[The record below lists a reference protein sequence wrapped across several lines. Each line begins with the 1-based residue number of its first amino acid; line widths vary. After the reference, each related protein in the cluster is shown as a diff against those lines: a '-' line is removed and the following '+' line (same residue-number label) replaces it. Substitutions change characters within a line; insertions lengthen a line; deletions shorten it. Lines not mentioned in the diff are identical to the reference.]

1 MLLFAIRRLSWM
13 CVVLFV
19 ITALVFTIFFLT
31 PAVDP
36 AVSLAGKNPDP
47 ATVQQI
53 RTSFGLDRPVP
64 VQYVTMMRKLFV
76 SRDLTSYSNQGQKV
90 IPRIVAGTPIT
101 LSLAAGAIVIWIVLS
116 FLFALLG
123 AIFRGR
129 FVDHVI
135 LVVSLLFVSIPV
147 YWLGQMANLV
157 TQERFHDTFLF
168 SWVPPPG
175 YVPISAGV
183 GSWAEHLVVPWVVL
197 AAFYVGWYA
206 RVLRANLI
214 ETDSEQFIRTARS
227 KGIPEWRVLLQH
239 NLRTSLLTYVSLF
252 GLDLGLLLGGGALL
266 VEVVFGLPGVGMLTY
281 QALTTLDL
289 PTIMATVTYAAVVV
303 VIASALV
310 DLSYAWLDPRIR
322 LR

>member
-1 MLLFAIRRLSWM
+1 M
-13 CVVLFV
+13 
-19 ITALVFTIFFLT
+19 
-31 PAVDP
+31 
-36 AVSLAGKNPDP
+36 
-47 ATVQQI
+47 
-53 RTSFGLDRPVP
+53 
-64 VQYVTMMRKLFV
+64 
-76 SRDLTSYSNQGQKV
+76 
-90 IPRIVAGTPIT
+90 
-101 LSLAAGAIVIWIVLS
+101 S

-129 FVDHVI
+129 FIDHLI

-175 YVPISAGV
+175 YVPISEGLA
-183 GSWAEHLVVPWVVL
+183 SWAEHLVVPWIVL

-227 KGIPEWRVLLQH
+227 KGIPESRVLLQH

>member
-1 MLLFAIRRLSWM
+1 
-13 CVVLFV
+13 V
-19 ITALVFTIFFLT
+19 
-31 PAVDP
+31 
-36 AVSLAGKNPDP
+36 
-47 ATVQQI
+47 
-53 RTSFGLDRPVP
+53 
-64 VQYVTMMRKLFV
+64 
-76 SRDLTSYSNQGQKV
+76 
-90 IPRIVAGTPIT
+90 
-101 LSLAAGAIVIWIVLS
+101 
-116 FLFALLG
+116 FALLG

-129 FVDHVI
+129 LVDHAI
-135 LVVSLLFVSIPV
+135 LVISLLFVSIPV

-175 YVPISAGV
+175 YVPISAGL
-183 GSWAEHLVVPWVVL
+183 GSWIQHLVVPWIVL

-227 KGIPEWRVLLQH
+227 KGIPEWRVLWHH

>member
-1 MLLFAIRRLSWM
+1 M
-13 CVVLFV
+13 
-19 ITALVFTIFFLT
+19 
-31 PAVDP
+31 
-36 AVSLAGKNPDP
+36 
-47 ATVQQI
+47 
-53 RTSFGLDRPVP
+53 P
-64 VQYVTMMRKLFV
+64 VQYLTMMRKLFV

-101 LSLAAGAIVIWIVLS
+101 LSLAAGAIVIWIAMS

-129 FVDHVI
+129 LVDHVI

-183 GSWAEHLVVPWVVL
+183 ASWAEHLVVPWIVL

-227 KGIPEWRVLLQH
+227 KGIPGVARAAAAQPADVPAHVREPVQTRS
-239 NLRTSLLTYVSLF
+239 RAAARRRCAARR
-252 GLDLGLLLGGGALL
+252 G
-266 VEVVFGLPGVGMLTY
+266 GLPGC
-281 QALTTLDL
+281 
-289 PTIMATVTYAAVVV
+289 P
-303 VIASALV
+303 ASAC
-310 DLSYAWLDPRIR
+310 
-322 LR
+322 

>member
-1 MLLFAIRRLSWM
+1 ML
-13 CVVLFV
+13 
-19 ITALVFTIFFLT
+19 
-31 PAVDP
+31 
-36 AVSLAGKNPDP
+36 
-47 ATVQQI
+47 
-53 RTSFGLDRPVP
+53 
-64 VQYVTMMRKLFV
+64 
-76 SRDLTSYSNQGQKV
+76 
-90 IPRIVAGTPIT
+90 PRIVAGMPVT
-101 LSLAAGAIVIWIVLS
+101 LSLAAGAIVIWLLAS
-116 FLFALLG
+116 FIFAVLG
-123 AIFRGR
+123 AVFRGR
-129 FVDHVI
+129 LVDHVI
-135 LVVSLLFVSIPV
+135 LIISLVFVSVPV

-157 TQERFHDTFLF
+157 TQERFHHSLAF

-175 YVPISAGV
+175 YALMSSGLWN
-183 GSWAEHLVVPWVVL
+183 WASHLIVPWCVL

-227 KGIPEWRVLLQH
+227 KGIPEWRVMLHH

-281 QALTTLDL
+281 QALTGLDL

-303 VIASALV
+303 VVASALV

>member
-1 MLLFAIRRLSWM
+1 
-13 CVVLFV
+13 V
-19 ITALVFTIFFLT
+19 IS
-31 PAVDP
+31 P
-36 AVSLAGKNPDP
+36 
-47 ATVQQI
+47 
-53 RTSFGLDRPVP
+53 
-64 VQYVTMMRKLFV
+64 
-76 SRDLTSYSNQGQKV
+76 
-90 IPRIVAGTPIT
+90 
-101 LSLAAGAIVIWIVLS
+101 
-116 FLFALLG
+116 
-123 AIFRGR
+123 
-129 FVDHVI
+129 
-135 LVVSLLFVSIPV
+135 LFVSIPV

-175 YVPISAGV
+175 YVPISAGL
-183 GSWAEHLVVPWVVL
+183 GSWIQHLVVPWIVL

-227 KGIPEWRVLLQH
+227 KGIPEWRVLWHH

>member
-1 MLLFAIRRLSWM
+1 MLLFAVRRLSWM

-36 AVSLAGKNPDP
+36 AVALAGKNPDP

-53 RTSFGLDRPVP
+53 RKNFGLDRPVP
-64 VQYVTMMRKLFV
+64 VQYATMMERLFI
-76 SRDLTSYSNQGQKV
+76 SRDLTSYSNQGQRV
-90 IPRIVAGTPIT
+90 VPRIVAGMPVT
-101 LSLAAGAIVIWIVLS
+101 LSLAAGAIVIWLLAS
-116 FLFALLG
+116 FIFAVLG
-123 AIFRGR
+123 AVFRGR
-129 FVDHVI
+129 LVDHVI
-135 LVVSLLFVSIPV
+135 LIISLVFVSVPV

-157 TQERFHDTFLF
+157 TQERFHHSLAF

-175 YVPISAGV
+175 YALMSSGLWN
-183 GSWAEHLVVPWVVL
+183 WASHLIVPWCVL

-227 KGIPEWRVLLQH
+227 KGIPEWRVMLHH

-281 QALTTLDL
+281 QALTGLDL

-303 VIASALV
+303 VVASALV